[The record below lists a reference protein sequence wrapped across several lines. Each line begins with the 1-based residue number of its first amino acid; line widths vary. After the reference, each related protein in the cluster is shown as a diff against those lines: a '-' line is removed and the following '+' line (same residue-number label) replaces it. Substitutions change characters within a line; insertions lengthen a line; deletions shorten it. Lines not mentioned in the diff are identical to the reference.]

1 MSASRHELTNAVV
14 AVGFADLVGVGLLV
28 FAFFLYHRTEAFIE
42 RAWPA
47 PGVVVGYERGDGDEP
62 QTAPVVRFE
71 TSRGQEQ
78 RFRADLY
85 VAWRDYA
92 MGETVPVLYDPQRPA
107 DARVDDSLLLWVGPL
122 VSAAFGLI
130 LILGSSGALA
140 VTVFS
145 GGGRRLAPPRIE

>member
-1 MSASRHELTNAVV
+1 MTSSRHELTNAVV
-14 AVGFADLVGVGLLV
+14 AVAFADLIGVGLLL
-28 FAFFLYHRTEAFIE
+28 FAFFLYNRTEAFVE

-47 PGVVVGYERGDGDEP
+47 PGVVVGYERGEGDEG

-71 TSRGQEQ
+71 TTRGEEQ

-92 MGETVPVLYDPQRPA
+92 TGETVPVLYDPQRPT

-130 LILGSSGALA
+130 LVLGSSGALA
-140 VTVFS
+140 VALIDAR
-145 GGGRRLAPPRIE
+145 GRAGERPRIE